1 MNAIGCTSVPN
12 PLHKQ
17 KPFFKDNVFP
27 TSFSQEIVPV
37 EIQEE
42 ENIIVLESCRSK
54 TLESEP
60 LEMEGN
66 YFHSINSNVI
76 L

>member
-1 MNAIGCTSVPN
+1 MNAVGCTSVP
-12 PLHKQ
+12 
-17 KPFFKDNVFP
+17 KPFAKAKAIFKDNVSP
-27 TSFSQEIVPV
+27 TSFSQEIFPV
-37 EIQEE
+37 EILEE
-42 ENIIVLESCRSK
+42 ENIIVLELCRGK

-60 LEMEGN
+60 PEMEGN